1 MTFFFTVSDNLHK
14 EKQIKISKFGT
25 FSIRKKNQE
34 LEETQRLKKSKRYQK
49 EMLFCLNPQKNLKN
63 LLI

>member
-1 MTFFFTVSDNLHK
+1 MTFFSLVSEIYTRKNKLKFLNLVLFLL
-14 EKQIKISKFGT
+14 E
-25 FSIRKKNQE
+25 KKNQE

-49 EMLFCLNPQKNLKN
+49 EMLFYLNPQKNLKN